1 VAWQKLSFGAMPAK
15 FRPFMQ
21 LGSLTL
27 ATIRKIIPWPPLSQ
41 VNTLKNN
48 CPWQRRLVLLPVL
61 LVVGLTQKKNCGLDG
76 KKRQE
81 KYHSESG
88 KKAREGT
95 CLLGD
100 EATSCNRQQNLPEWS
115 YHTFGLTPPM
125 P

>member
-61 LVVGLTQKKNCGLDG
+61 LVVGLTQKKLRPGW
-76 KKRQE
+76 KE
-81 KYHSESG
+81 KTRKVS
-88 KKAREGT
+88 
-95 CLLGD
+95 
-100 EATSCNRQQNLPEWS
+100 
-115 YHTFGLTPPM
+115 F
-125 P
+125 

>member
-61 LVVGLTQKKNCGLDG
+61 LVVGLTQKKTAAWMERKD
-76 KKRQE
+76 KKSIILSQAKRPERVLAFLGMRQPAVLGNRI
-81 KYHSESG
+81 YLSG
-88 KKAREGT
+88 AT
-95 CLLGD
+95 TLL
-100 EATSCNRQQNLPEWS
+100 A
-115 YHTFGLTPPM
+115 
-125 P
+125 

>member
-1 VAWQKLSFGAMPAK
+1 MPAK
-15 FRPFMQ
+15 LRPFMQ

-27 ATIRKIIPWPPLSQ
+27 DTIWKLIPWPPLSQ
-41 VNTLKNN
+41 VNTFKNN

-61 LVVGLTQKKNCGLDG
+61 LVAGPTQKKTAAWMERED
-76 KKRQE
+76 KKSVILSQA
-81 KYHSESG
+81 

-100 EATSCNRQQNLPEWS
+100 EATSCNRQHTLPEWS
-115 YHTFGLTPPM
+115 CHTFGLTPPM